1 MSNYVKFSRFVFLA
15 GLCIFLR
22 LKILSNYCY
31 HLFFVPYIIKQL
43 LVSVFVRGIHNNQ
56 GYQPSASADN
66 PYLDLD
72 YSGYHENLI
81 Q

>member
-1 MSNYVKFSRFVFLA
+1 MSSSRA
-15 GLCIFLR
+15 LCSLPICIFFLR
-22 LKILSNYCY
+22 LKILSNY
-31 HLFFVPYIIKQL
+31 LFFVPYIIKQL

-72 YSGYHENLI
+72 YSGYHKNLI